1 MLRLFFAPGPR
12 ASLLVLYAFTYGT
25 NLKWGCEKYF
35 QNAEKALDM
44 RRGGAN
50 VWNSSE
56 SISFRLHAVKQY
68 AEDIHRRRRIPDQ
81 RPEKGERLC
90 QCS

>member
-25 NLKWGCEKYF
+25 TLKWGCEKYF

-50 VWNSSE
+50 VWNWSE
-56 SISFRLHAVKQY
+56 SMSSRCKTI
-68 AEDIHRRRRIPDQ
+68 RRRHTPKTPHSR
-81 RPEKGERLC
+81 
-90 QCS
+90 STT

>member
-50 VWNSSE
+50 VWNSS
-56 SISFRLHAVKQY
+56 
-68 AEDIHRRRRIPDQ
+68 
-81 RPEKGERLC
+81 
-90 QCS
+90 